1 MTAAEAREG
10 GRMDGTTDGEQKSV
24 LEAVRTAAVLS
35 GFVAGLAIAVLAV
48 YIAYVYSLWV
58 HAMRAE
64 GPPGTPPP

>member
-1 MTAAEAREG
+1 VIIAGAREG
-10 GRMDGTTDGEQKSV
+10 SRMEGHSDGDHKSV

-35 GFVAGLAIAVLAV
+35 GLIAGLAIAVLFI
-48 YIAYVYSLWV
+48 YITYVYNLWA